1 MMRAPR
7 PLTVLRRFWREESG
21 AVASLEF
28 VLILPLFM
36 TFFLVGMEHGLMVTR
51 QVLLERSLDLTVRE
65 LRLGRVPSPDHDLLK
80 QMICDRTPLID
91 DCTTALMLELRPVS
105 TQIWDLPQPTATCV
119 DRDAAIQPTTT
130 LDLGLANDMMLIRA
144 CAMFDP
150 VFPFNVQN
158 GYVPVTTNGDYAIVA
173 TSAFVNEPD

>member
-1 MMRAPR
+1 MRAPR
-7 PLTVLRRFWREESG
+7 PLARLSRFWREESG
-21 AVASLEF
+21 ALASLEF
-28 VLILPLFM
+28 VLVFPVMFV
-36 TFFLVGMEHGLMVTR
+36 FFFVGMEHGLMVTR

-80 QMICDRTPLID
+80 RMICDRTPLID
-91 DCTTALMLELRPVS
+91 DCTTALMLELRPIS
-105 TQIWDLPQPTATCV
+105 TQTWNLPAPTATCV
-119 DRDAAIQPTTT
+119 DRDATVQPTTT

-150 VFPFNVQN
+150 VFPFNVQR
-158 GYVPVTTNGDYAIVA
+158 GYVPVTANGDYPIVA